1 MEFRCPN
8 CNAPIYSH
16 KNKICG
22 VCEKPLPKE
31 FRMSDAETAFWKKE
45 MDQKEKRAKEFGQQL
60 KDAGPHDGW
69 GGGAGITG
77 F

>member
-8 CNAPIYSH
+8 CQSPIYSR

-31 FRMSDAETAFWKKE
+31 LLLSEQQATLLNRQEEDMG
-45 MDQKEKRAKEFGQQL
+45 KRAKEFNQSIQNIG
-60 KDAGPHDGW
+60 DS
-69 GGGAGITG
+69 GGV
-77 F
+77 

>member
-8 CNAPIYSH
+8 CNAPIYSR

-31 FRMSDAETAFWKKE
+31 LLMNDAEIAFWKKE
-45 MDQKEKRAKEFGQQL
+45 MDNEEKEAKDFSQQL
-60 KDAGPHDGW
+60 KDLRPHK
-69 GGGAGITG
+69 GGGGGLII
-77 F
+77 